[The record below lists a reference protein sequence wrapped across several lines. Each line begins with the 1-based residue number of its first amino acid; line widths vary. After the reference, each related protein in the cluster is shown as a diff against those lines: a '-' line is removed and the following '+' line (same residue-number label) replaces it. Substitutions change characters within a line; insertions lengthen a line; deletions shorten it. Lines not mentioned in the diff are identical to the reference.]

1 MGQEQ
6 LSNIPTISIEY
17 NIVKNINFDIIDK
30 LAENEIQKNVIKTF
44 LFLNNIF
51 RKCIIIFS
59 VFILSF
65 FIFKKLRE
73 IKSQK

>member
-65 FIFKKLRE
+65 FTFKKLRE